1 VELDV
6 SGGGEKLGEV
16 EGGETVLRMFTRYLA
31 QPQALFQGPG
41 SPGSVPYNGMCGGNK
56 EVFFFF

>member
-1 VELDV
+1 M